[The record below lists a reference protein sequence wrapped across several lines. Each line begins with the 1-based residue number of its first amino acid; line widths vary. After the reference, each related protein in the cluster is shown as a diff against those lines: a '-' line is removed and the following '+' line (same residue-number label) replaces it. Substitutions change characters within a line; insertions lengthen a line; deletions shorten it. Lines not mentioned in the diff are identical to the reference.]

1 MNKTFNLIFM
11 NHSLVVCRRLSIIF
25 SSVASVSAMCACN
38 VCACALAFIINSIRS
53 IERSVF
59 MSCND
64 TNNFHCYTIG
74 TLSFQFGMKSW
85 ANHRVWI
92 RNIHYSTVS
101 LSNGKRSWNFHSLHV
116 TSTEKLCAQR
126 RRSFHSLNR
135 ADRTTWYIL
144 FLASQ
149 SSYSSRVRVISERR
163 RTKIITFCSD
173 NSAAFLTLPEI
184 LSHHRQHWKRRK
196 NLQKEQKFSSFLS
209 AAFRTQGKK
218 LNIGQMF
225 FCNSWRCSYRDWKFH
240 TTREFSCS
248 HTVFG
253 WKRENSRIFFI
264 ENIKRDL
271 IDMILN
277 DFVVFPSLFLLS
289 EDEIK
294 SL

>member
-1 MNKTFNLIFM
+1 
-11 NHSLVVCRRLSIIF
+11 
-25 SSVASVSAMCACN
+25 
-38 VCACALAFIINSIRS
+38 
-53 IERSVF
+53 

-74 TLSFQFGMKSW
+74 TLSFQFRHGVMSQPSSMNSKYPLFNSF
-85 ANHRVWI
+85 NKQ
-92 RNIHYSTVS
+92 
-101 LSNGKRSWNFHSLHV
+101 SNEKRSWNFHSLHV

-135 ADRTTWYIL
+135 ADRTTRYIL

-149 SSYSSRVRVISERR
+149 SSYSSQVRVISERR

-184 LSHHRQHWKRRK
+184 LSHHRQHWKKERK
-196 NLQKEQKFSSFLS
+196 NLQKEQKFQFLPLGCLQD
-209 AAFRTQGKK
+209 TGKK

-225 FCNSWRCSYRDWKFH
+225 FFDSWRCSYRDWKSH
-240 TTREFSCS
+240 TEWEFSCS

-277 DFVVFPSLFLLS
+277 DFVVFPSLFPLRGW
-289 EDEIK
+289 D
-294 SL
+294 